1 MSTNRPLTHL
11 SGLVSIVSLDV
22 TKENLYADNCI
33 LPEGVL
39 VKKSDNVIYLSDGVH
54 SIRNLVPIID
64 KLLTSPEK
72 VALNNAFSTGV
83 YTVRSGGVVVHN
95 NNGKI
100 DDSSLGIVESGKIKE
115 SYLSDFVESGILKY
129 AKLPDSVKNSF
140 IIVDSY
146 TDLPNVSVENRKKLV
161 LVRDASSDPNTSIT
175 GNNLYY
181 YDTDRWQSLLTVAS
195 SDVTYES
202 VQAVSGIMYDHPLH
216 LCTGESNIHTVL
228 DALVIGEVE
237 TPPDEPDE
245 PDEPDNPPE
254 QSTHDEHP
262 SPIEQDYATII
273 NAIEAAEGADSPDL
287 YIEQDKPYSYM
298 LIVDGSIFDNPEQI
312 TVTVTDTTSNT
323 TGTLQLTMV
332 ANDNPNIFVGGY
344 ERDSSDGMHEVID
357 DNDSISNSNH
367 NITIMITDGTKTA
380 ILSGT
385 VANCIV
391 GYSASLAGVYK
402 SNDTIK
408 FVPGY
413 TRTDTQRWS
422 ITS

>member
-39 VKKSDNVIYLSDGVH
+39 VKKSDNVIYLADGVH

-115 SYLSDFVESGILKY
+115 SYLSDFVKSGIIKY

-181 YDTDRWQSLLTVAS
+181 YDTDRWKSLLTVAS

-202 VQAVSGIMYDHPLH
+202 VQAASGIMYDHPLH
-216 LCTGESNIHTVL
+216 LCTGESDIHTVL

-273 NAIEAAEGADSPDL
+273 NAIEAAESADSPDL
-287 YIEQDKPYSYM
+287 YIGQVKPYSYM

-332 ANDNPNIFVGGY
+332 ANDDPNVFVGGY
-344 ERDSSDGMHEVID
+344 ESGGSDGMYDVI
-357 DNDSISNSNH
+357 NKNPSNSDH

-385 VANCIV
+385 MTDCIS
-391 GYSASLAGVYK
+391 GYNARLAGVYK
-402 SNDTIK
+402 SYGTIK

-413 TRTDTQRWS
+413 TATDTQRWS

>member
-33 LPEGVL
+33 LPAGVL
-39 VKKSDNVIYLSDGVH
+39 VKKSDNVIYLSDGVR

-95 NNGKI
+95 RNGKI

-161 LVRDASSDPNTSIT
+161 LVRDASSDPNTNIT

-202 VQAVSGIMYDHPLH
+202 VQAASGIMYDHPLH
-216 LCTGESNIHTVL
+216 LCTGESDIHTVL

-245 PDEPDNPPE
+245 PDNPPE
-254 QSTHDEHP
+254 QTTHDETA

-287 YIEQDKPYSYM
+287 YIEQNKPYSYM

-323 TGTLQLTMV
+323 TGTLQLNMV
-332 ANDNPNIFVGGY
+332 ADDDPNVFVGGY
-344 ERDSSDGMHEVID
+344 ESDGSDGMYDVID
-357 DNDSISNSNH
+357 NNTSNRDH

-385 VANCIV
+385 MADCISGV
-391 GYSASLAGVYK
+391 GADLSGVYK
-402 SNDTIK
+402 SYGSIK
-408 FVPGY
+408 FVPGH
-413 TRTDTQRWS
+413 TATGIQRWS

>member
-33 LPEGVL
+33 LPAGVL

-95 NNGKI
+95 SNGKI

-161 LVRDASSDPNTSIT
+161 LVRDASSDPNTNIT

-202 VQAVSGIMYDHPLH
+202 VQAASGIMYDHPLH
-216 LCTGESNIHTVL
+216 LCTGESDIHTVL

-254 QSTHDEHP
+254 QSTHDETA

-323 TGTLQLTMV
+323 TGTLQLNMV
-332 ANDNPNIFVGGY
+332 ADDDPNVFVGGY
-344 ERDSSDGMHEVID
+344 ESDGSDGMYDVID
-357 DNDSISNSNH
+357 NNTSNRDH
-367 NITIMITDGTKTA
+367 NITVMITDGTKTA

-385 VANCIV
+385 MIDCISGPAV
-391 GYSASLAGVYK
+391 SLAGVYK
-402 SNDTIK
+402 SYGSIK

-413 TRTDTQRWS
+413 TFTGIQRWS

>member
-39 VKKSDNVIYLSDGVH
+39 VKKSDNVIYLADGVH

-115 SYLSDFVESGILKY
+115 SYLSDFVKSGIIKY

-181 YDTDRWQSLLTVAS
+181 YDTDRWKSLLTVAS

-202 VQAVSGIMYDHPLH
+202 VQAASGIMYDHPLH
-216 LCTGESNIHTVL
+216 LCTGESDIHTVL

-237 TPPDEPDE
+237 TPPDE

-287 YIEQDKPYSYM
+287 YIKQDEPYSYM

-332 ANDNPNIFVGGY
+332 ANDDPNVFVGGY
-344 ERDSSDGMHEVID
+344 ESGGSDGMYDVI
-357 DNDSISNSNH
+357 NKNPSNSDH

-385 VANCIV
+385 VVDCIS
-391 GYSASLAGVYK
+391 GSSAHLAGVYK
-402 SNDTIK
+402 SYGTIK

-413 TRTDTQRWS
+413 TATDTQRWS

>member
-33 LPEGVL
+33 LPAGVL

-95 NNGKI
+95 RNGKI

-161 LVRDASSDPNTSIT
+161 LVRDASSDPNTNIT

-202 VQAVSGIMYDHPLH
+202 VQAASGIMYDHPLH
-216 LCTGESNIHTVL
+216 LCTGESDIHTVL

-254 QSTHDEHP
+254 QSTHDETA
-262 SPIEQDYATII
+262 SSIEQDYATII

-287 YIEQDKPYSYM
+287 YIEQNKPYSYM

-323 TGTLQLTMV
+323 TGTLQLNMV
-332 ANDNPNIFVGGY
+332 ADDNPNVFVGGY
-344 ERDSSDGMHEVID
+344 ESDGSDGMYDVID
-357 DNDSISNSNH
+357 DNTSNRDH
-367 NITIMITDGTKTA
+367 NVTVMITDGTKTA

-385 VANCIV
+385 MINCISGPSV
-391 GYSASLAGVYK
+391 SLAGVYK
-402 SNDTIK
+402 SYRSIK

-413 TRTDTQRWS
+413 TATGIQRWS